1 MSGLDNTLDSLLGKR
16 SAELLSILRI
26 VSAYM
31 FMLHGTQKMFS
42 FPSEPFRVSRR
53 YSIILAEPKSRF
65 LHRSLIDGSTL

>member
-31 FMLHGTQKMFS
+31 FMLHGTQKMLS

-53 YSIILAEPKSRF
+53 YSIILTEPRSRF
-65 LHRSLIDGSTL
+65 LHRSLIDGSRL